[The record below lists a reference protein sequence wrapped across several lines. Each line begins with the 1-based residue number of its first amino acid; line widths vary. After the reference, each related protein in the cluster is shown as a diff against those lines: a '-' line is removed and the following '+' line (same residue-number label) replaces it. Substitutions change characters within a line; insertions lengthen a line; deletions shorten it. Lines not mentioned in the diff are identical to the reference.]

1 MVKKGYKQTK
11 IGVIPEDWD
20 CREIDSEIKEISMG
34 PFGSDIPVSS
44 FTSEGVPV
52 LNGHSVSKVKL
63 IDTFKNYVSEEKAKS
78 LKKAVAQQGDIIV
91 THRGTIGQISYIPIG
106 SRYKKYVI
114 SQSQFRVRLNEDS
127 VNPHFVA
134 SYFLSP
140 KGQSFLLEKKGH
152 TGVPALAQP
161 TTNFRKLC
169 IPLPSLPEQDR
180 IVNAFEDIEDLISSL
195 EKQISKKKAIKQG
208 AMQELLT
215 GKRRLPGFSGEWRY
229 FNLMKN
235 SKVKARIGWQG
246 LKKSEYLD
254 SGYAL
259 LVTGTDFDDGRV
271 LWDRCHYVTRSRYEQ
286 DRNIQLQ
293 NNDILIT
300 KDGSLGKAALVQ
312 GLTKPATLNSGI
324 FVIRPLQDA
333 YDPVFVYQILSSF
346 VFKNF
351 LDRLSAGSTII
362 HLYQKDVGKFEFLLP
377 PTIAEQKAIAEALS
391 EMDSDIAALE
401 NKLTKYRQV
410 KQGMMQQLLTG
421 KIRLKNDVEDLR
433 QAEQA
438 NAVKTLPARTAHNRQ
453 FDDAVSIAAI
463 VDAFYSDKYPLGRVK
478 VQKLL
483 YLLHRHQAVSVS
495 DFKKKA
501 AGPYADTV
509 RYKGGEP
516 IAKKNKYIVSE
527 NGKQGT
533 RYSRGENMAQALNY
547 VERWGMQ
554 SDLQWLKDNFLHTG
568 RNDLELFATVDMAIC
583 DLNEAGV
590 PISVASIKDLIASS
604 KEWKAKLSKTYF
616 SDRDI
621 ARAIKKCTELFN

>member
-1 MVKKGYKQTK
+1 MPSYIGLGLKIVSRLLQTK
-11 IGVIPEDWD
+11 KSRMLDLAIG
-20 CREIDSEIKEISMG
+20 STFLEISK
-34 PFGSDIPVSS
+34 
-44 FTSEGVPV
+44 TA
-52 LNGHSVSKVKL
+52 LSK
-63 IDTFKNYVSEEKAKS
+63 
-78 LKKAVAQQGDIIV
+78 
-91 THRGTIGQISYIPIG
+91 
-106 SRYKKYVI
+106 
-114 SQSQFRVRLNEDS
+114 
-127 VNPHFVA
+127 
-134 SYFLSP
+134 
-140 KGQSFLLEKKGH
+140 
-152 TGVPALAQP
+152 
-161 TTNFRKLC
+161 
-169 IPLPSLPEQDR
+169 IPLQIPMRDEQNKIADALSDMDNL
-180 IVNAFEDIEDLISSL
+180 VVVL
-195 EKQISKKKAIKQG
+195 EKQIAKKKAIKQG
-208 AMQELLT
+208 TMQELLT
-215 GKRRLPGFSGEWRY
+215 GKRRLPGFSGEWET
-229 FNLMKN
+229 
-235 SKVKARIGWQG
+235 
-246 LKKSEYLD
+246 KKLEDYCS
-254 SGYAL
+254 
-259 LVTGTDFDDGRV
+259 
-271 LWDRCHYVTRSRYEQ
+271 
-286 DRNIQLQ
+286 
-293 NNDILIT
+293 LIT
-300 KDGSLGKAALVQ
+300 KQTGFDYSAYI
-312 GLTKPATLNSGI
+312 KPALITRKMPNTFPMIQTINFRGRKFTFETDYYIPQSVAMQFPNIVLNKKCVLFSIVGASVGNVGLYPGSITAFCGGAIGITRFRNEQDAEWVFNYMSSPDGQSQIQYVTKGGAQATVTIADIRNFKIPTPEKGERDAISGI
-324 FVIRPLQDA
+324 LENMDHEIEAL
-333 YDPVFVYQILSSF
+333 
-346 VFKNF
+346 
-351 LDRLSAGSTII
+351 
-362 HLYQKDVGKFEFLLP
+362 
-377 PTIAEQKAIAEALS
+377 EQK
-391 EMDSDIAALE
+391 LE
-401 NKLTKYRQV
+401 KYRQV

-463 VDAFYSDKYPLGRVK
+463 VDVFYSDKYPLGRVK

-554 SDLQWLKDNFLHTG
+554 SDLQWLKENFLHTG

>member
-1 MVKKGYKQTK
+1 MVKPGYKQTE
-11 IGVIPEDWD
+11 IGVIPEDWEIKYLSDFGKIQSGGTPSTTMAEYWGGNIAWCTPSDITSTPTKYINATERAITDLGLKNSAATVMPAGSILLCTRATIGELKINSIPMATNQGFKNIAINKGGNVDFLYYLLQAKKD
-20 CREIDSEIKEISMG
+20 CMLELAIGSTFLEISKTALCKIPLQTPMQSDEQSKIADALSDIDSLVE
-34 PFGSDIPVSS
+34 
-44 FTSEGVPV
+44 V
-52 LNGHSVSKVKL
+52 LEN
-63 IDTFKNYVSEEKAKS
+63 
-78 LKKAVAQQGDIIV
+78 
-91 THRGTIGQISYIPIG
+91 
-106 SRYKKYVI
+106 
-114 SQSQFRVRLNEDS
+114 
-127 VNPHFVA
+127 
-134 SYFLSP
+134 
-140 KGQSFLLEKKGH
+140 
-152 TGVPALAQP
+152 
-161 TTNFRKLC
+161 
-169 IPLPSLPEQDR
+169 
-180 IVNAFEDIEDLISSL
+180 
-195 EKQISKKKAIKQG
+195 QISKKKAIKQG

-215 GKRRLPGFSGEWRY
+215 GKRRLPGFFGEWVNTKIGSITEVYSGGTPNTSEPAFWGGKIPWMNSGEL
-229 FNLMKN
+229 NLKI
-235 SKVKARIGWQG
+235 VRQ
-246 LKKSEYLD
+246 
-254 SGYAL
+254 
-259 LVTGTDFDDGRV
+259 
-271 LWDRCHYVTRSRYEQ
+271 
-286 DRNIQLQ
+286 
-293 NNDILIT
+293 
-300 KDGSLGKAALVQ
+300 VQ
-312 GLTKPATLNSGI
+312 GRITEVGMDSSSTHFIPAECVLIGLAGQGKTRGTAAFNT
-324 FVIRPLQDA
+324 FPLCTNQSIAAIYPNPNKFDSKFLYYKMDTQ
-333 YDPVFVYQILSSF
+333 YDQLRELSSGDGGRGGLN
-346 VFKNF
+346 KKLI
-351 LDRLSAGSTII
+351 LDYEVVIPQSI
-362 HLYQKDVGKFEFLLP
+362 D
-377 PTIAEQKAIAEALS
+377 EQAAIATILT
-391 EMDSDIAALE
+391 EMDYEIENLE
-401 NKLTKYRQV
+401 MKLTKYRQV

-463 VDAFYSDKYPLGRVK
+463 VDTFYSDKYPLGRVK

-554 SDLQWLKDNFLHTG
+554 SDLQWLKENFLHTG

-621 ARAIKKCTELFN
+621 ARAVKKCTELFN

>member
-1 MVKKGYKQTK
+1 MVKPGYKQTE
-11 IGVIPEDWD
+11 IGVIPEDW
-20 CREIDSEIKEISMG
+20 EIKYLSDFGKIQSGGTPSTTMAEYWGGNIAWCTPSDITSTPTKYINVTERTITEAGLNNSAATVMPAGSILLCTRATIGELKINSIPMATNQGFKNITVNNSGNAEFLYYLLQTKKSRMLDLAIGSTFLEISKTALSKILLQIPMRDEQNKIADAL
-34 PFGSDIPVSS
+34 SDMDNLV
-44 FTSEGVPV
+44 VV
-52 LNGHSVSKVKL
+52 
-63 IDTFKNYVSEEKAKS
+63 
-78 LKKAVAQQGDIIV
+78 
-91 THRGTIGQISYIPIG
+91 
-106 SRYKKYVI
+106 
-114 SQSQFRVRLNEDS
+114 
-127 VNPHFVA
+127 
-134 SYFLSP
+134 
-140 KGQSFLLEKKGH
+140 
-152 TGVPALAQP
+152 
-161 TTNFRKLC
+161 
-169 IPLPSLPEQDR
+169 
-180 IVNAFEDIEDLISSL
+180 L
-195 EKQISKKKAIKQG
+195 EKQIAKKKAIKQG
-208 AMQELLT
+208 TMQELLT

-271 LWDRCHYVTRSRYEQ
+271 LWDGCHYVTRSRYEQ

-391 EMDSDIAALE
+391 EMDADIAALE

>member
-1 MVKKGYKQTK
+1 MVKPGYKQTE
-11 IGVIPEDWD
+11 IGVIPEDW
-20 CREIDSEIKEISMG
+20 EIKYLSDFGKIQSGGTPSTTMAEYWGGNIAWCTPSDITSTPTKYINVTERTITEAGLNNSAATVMPAGSILLCTRATIGELKINSIPMATNQGFKNITVNNNGNAEFLYYLLQTKKNRMLDLAIGSTFLEISKTALSKILLQIPMRDEQNKIADAL
-34 PFGSDIPVSS
+34 SDMDNLV
-44 FTSEGVPV
+44 VV
-52 LNGHSVSKVKL
+52 
-63 IDTFKNYVSEEKAKS
+63 
-78 LKKAVAQQGDIIV
+78 
-91 THRGTIGQISYIPIG
+91 
-106 SRYKKYVI
+106 
-114 SQSQFRVRLNEDS
+114 
-127 VNPHFVA
+127 
-134 SYFLSP
+134 
-140 KGQSFLLEKKGH
+140 
-152 TGVPALAQP
+152 
-161 TTNFRKLC
+161 
-169 IPLPSLPEQDR
+169 
-180 IVNAFEDIEDLISSL
+180 L
-195 EKQISKKKAIKQG
+195 EKQIAKKKAIKQG
-208 AMQELLT
+208 TMQKLLT

-421 KIRLKNDVEDLR
+421 KIRLKNAVEDLV

-438 NAVKTLPARTAHNRQ
+438 NAVKILPARTAHNHQ

-463 VDAFYSDKYPLGRVK
+463 VDTFYLDKYPLGRVK

-501 AGPYADTV
+501 AGPYADAV

-527 NGKQGT
+527 SSKQGT
-533 RYSRGENMAQALNY
+533 RYFRGENMAQALNY

-554 SDLQWLKDNFLHTG
+554 SDLQWLKENFLHTG

>member
-1 MVKKGYKQTK
+1 MVKPGYKQTE
-11 IGVIPEDWD
+11 IGVIPEDWEIKYLSDFGKIQSGGTPSTTMAEYWGGNIAWCTPSDITSTPTKYINATERAITDLGLKNSAATVMPAGSILLCTRATIGELKINSIPMATNQGFKNIAINKGGNVDFLYYLLQTKKD
-20 CREIDSEIKEISMG
+20 CMLELAIGSTFLEISKTALCKIPLQTPMQSDEQSKIADALSDIDSLVE
-34 PFGSDIPVSS
+34 
-44 FTSEGVPV
+44 V
-52 LNGHSVSKVKL
+52 LEN
-63 IDTFKNYVSEEKAKS
+63 
-78 LKKAVAQQGDIIV
+78 
-91 THRGTIGQISYIPIG
+91 
-106 SRYKKYVI
+106 
-114 SQSQFRVRLNEDS
+114 
-127 VNPHFVA
+127 
-134 SYFLSP
+134 
-140 KGQSFLLEKKGH
+140 
-152 TGVPALAQP
+152 
-161 TTNFRKLC
+161 
-169 IPLPSLPEQDR
+169 
-180 IVNAFEDIEDLISSL
+180 
-195 EKQISKKKAIKQG
+195 QISKKKAIKQG

-215 GKRRLPGFSGEWRY
+215 GKRRLPGFFGEWVNTKIGSITEVYSGGTPNTSEPAFWGGKIPWMNSGEL
-229 FNLMKN
+229 NLKI
-235 SKVKARIGWQG
+235 VRQ
-246 LKKSEYLD
+246 
-254 SGYAL
+254 
-259 LVTGTDFDDGRV
+259 
-271 LWDRCHYVTRSRYEQ
+271 
-286 DRNIQLQ
+286 
-293 NNDILIT
+293 
-300 KDGSLGKAALVQ
+300 VQ
-312 GLTKPATLNSGI
+312 GRITEVGMDSSSTHFIPAECVLIGLAGQGKTRGTAAFNT
-324 FVIRPLQDA
+324 FPLCTNQSIAAIYPNPNKFDSKFLYYKMDTQ
-333 YDPVFVYQILSSF
+333 YDQLRELSSGDGGRGGLN
-346 VFKNF
+346 KKLI
-351 LDRLSAGSTII
+351 LDYEVVIPQSI
-362 HLYQKDVGKFEFLLP
+362 D
-377 PTIAEQKAIAEALS
+377 EQAAIATILT
-391 EMDSDIAALE
+391 EMDYEIENLE
-401 NKLTKYRQV
+401 MKLTKYRQV

-463 VDAFYSDKYPLGRVK
+463 VDVFYSDKYPLGRVK

-554 SDLQWLKDNFLHTG
+554 SDLQWLKENFLHTG

>member
-1 MVKKGYKQTK
+1 MVKKGYKQTEV
-11 IGVIPEDWD
+11 GVVPEDWK
-20 CREIDSEIKEISMG
+20 ILKIK
-34 PFGSDIPVSS
+34 DIGYL
-44 FTSEGVPV
+44 TSGESPSHFEFSTGHLPYFKVEQ
-52 LNGHSVSKVKL
+52 LNNSVKYQ
-63 IDTFKNYVSEEKAKS
+63 IDTPYHTSSSKPIDMGS
-78 LKKAVAQQGDIIV
+78 IIFPK
-91 THRGTIGQISYIPIG
+91 RGAAISTN
-106 SRYKKYVI
+106 K
-114 SQSQFRVRLNEDS
+114 FRL
-127 VNPHFVA
+127 
-134 SYFLSP
+134 
-140 KGQSFLLEKKGH
+140 
-152 TGVPALAQP
+152 LAQP
-161 TTNFRKLC
+161 SLLDTNIMALTVTNEQVHNEYLFYWFIRKGLWQIADTTSVPQINNKHILPLQF
-169 IPLPSLPEQDR
+169 PLPPFAEQER
-180 IVNAFEDIEDLISSL
+180 IADALSDIDSFLTAL
-195 EKQISKKKAIKQG
+195 EKQISKEKAIKQG
-208 AMQELLT
+208 TMQELLT

-271 LWDRCHYVTRSRYEQ
+271 LWDGCHYVTRSRYEQ

-391 EMDSDIAALE
+391 EMDADIAALE

-421 KIRLKNDVEDLR
+421 KIRLKNNVEDLR

-554 SDLQWLKDNFLHTG
+554 SDLQWLKENFLHTG